1 MGGEMNEKEWIEKYG
16 VSAEDRERK
25 IRICSRIRTWGLVFI
40 VFTLLAML
48 WFIFFELPEKPA
60 DAFMLAVALS
70 VCFAAGF
77 SLLNSMET
85 EVKLLKIVGE
95 LKK

>member
-1 MGGEMNEKEWIEKYG
+1 
-16 VSAEDRERK
+16 
-25 IRICSRIRTWGLVFI
+25 
-40 VFTLLAML
+40 ML